1 MFGFLDDFAG
11 RGGEEQL
18 CLEKYSSIY
27 LHLTK

>member
-11 RGGEEQL
+11 GGGEQL